1 MTDKINALFES
12 FPPIRLED
20 MDRVRLMDRTDR
32 KFLLNR
38 ENLPEFLEA
47 IKGDYQLLK
56 IKGKHLLNYQTQYL
70 DTKELS
76 LYHLHQKGKSHRWKV
91 RYRVYVDSEVGFFE
105 VKTKNN
111 KGRTVKSR
119 VPASIQLDKMSAESE
134 KLIKRLTPVDPATLI
149 PAVDIG
155 YKRVTFVNP
164 RVSERITIDLD
175 LHLSTPQMAKHF
187 NDLVIIEVKQESK
200 SDTKAILAL
209 RTMRLKEGGISK
221 YCLAI
226 TQLYKDVKQN
236 NFKPALIRIY
246 KLLHETPAA

>member
-1 MTDKINALFES
+1 MTERINALLES

-32 KFLLNR
+32 KFLLNL
-38 ENLPEFLEA
+38 EDLPEFLEG

-76 LYHLHQKGKSHRWKV
+76 LYHLHQTGRSVRWKI
-91 RYRVYVDSEVGFFE
+91 RHRVYVDSGVGFFE

-111 KGRTVKSR
+111 KGRTIKSR
-119 VPASIQLDKMSAESE
+119 VPASLQQDKMSVESE
-134 KLIKRLTPVDPATLI
+134 KLIMRLTPVDPGKLI

-155 YKRVTFVNP
+155 YKRVTFVNQK
-164 RVSERITIDLD
+164 VSERITIDLD
-175 LHLSTPQMAKHF
+175 LHLSTPEIAKHF

-200 SDTKAILAL
+200 TDTKAILAL
-209 RTMRLKEGGISK
+209 RNMRLKEGGISK

-226 TQLYKDVKQN
+226 TQLYKDVKKN